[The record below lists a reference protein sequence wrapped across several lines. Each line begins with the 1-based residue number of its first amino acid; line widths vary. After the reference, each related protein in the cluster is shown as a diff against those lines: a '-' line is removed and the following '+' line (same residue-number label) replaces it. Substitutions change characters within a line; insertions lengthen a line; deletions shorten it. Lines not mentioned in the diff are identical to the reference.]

1 MKLAQF
7 VGLAQ
12 FVELAQFAGLVQFV
26 SATYM
31 HMFIIK
37 KIFLCIYKLIGKHIN
52 VY

>member
-26 SATYM
+26 SPTYM
-31 HMFIIK
+31 KQTKIK
-37 KIFLCIYKLIGKHIN
+37 QNSVNFQN
-52 VY
+52 

>member
-26 SATYM
+26 SPTYVICLFRKVVQM
-31 HMFIIK
+31 
-37 KIFLCIYKLIGKHIN
+37 
-52 VY
+52 